1 MARRKTTK
9 AKKGSVS
16 VTARSQMLRLRWTYQ
31 GDGYQIS
38 LGLLDN
44 PFNRSIAQKKAS
56 EIAADIAYGTFDK
69 SLAKYKPQPEKQA
82 EPVST
87 IALFEQFITYRKE
100 QGTSG
105 QAISTRY
112 NALLANLKR
121 LGGDIGSEVDAR
133 GFIDQLRS
141 RQSARTS
148 NQNLSLLKGF
158 GEWATK
164 HSHWDVNHFSAIA
177 SLKASKTQAL
187 KPFTRAEIASLLEAS
202 AITPGVSHYRD
213 FISFLIHTGVRI
225 SEAIGVEWRHVDL
238 DNGQVFIC
246 QSLSRGEDG
255 SRSSRVKKSTKTG
268 TARYIDLSPK
278 LLDALRR
285 RFSDGEFKPTDLVFT
300 NPKGKAIDDNHF
312 RANVWVKLCSAAKV
326 EYRRPYNCRH
336 SLLSHVIE
344 SGGSLPQAAAIAGH
358 VNTKMVATIYAHMV
372 EKPKMPD
379 F

>member
-1 MARRKTTK
+1 
-9 AKKGSVS
+9 
-16 VTARSQMLRLRWTYQ
+16 MLRLRWRY
-31 GDGYQIS
+31 GGKEYHLA

-44 PFNRSIAQKKAS
+44 PLTRSIAQKKAS

-87 IALFEQFITYRKE
+87 IALFSSFITHRKE

-121 LGGDIGSEVDAR
+121 FRDIGSEVDAR
-133 GFIDQLRS
+133 QFVDQLRS
-141 RQSARTS
+141 RQSSQTA

-158 GEWATK
+158 GEWSVK
-164 HSHWDVNHFSAIA
+164 HGHWDANYFSNVAT
-177 SLKASKTQAL
+177 LKASKPQAL
-187 KPFTRAEIASLLEAS
+187 KPFTRAEISALLEAS

-213 FISFLIHTGVRI
+213 FVSFLLHTGVRI
-225 SEAIGVEWRHVDL
+225 SEAIGVEWKHIDL

-278 LLDALRR
+278 LLDALKR
-285 RFSDGEFKPTDLVFT
+285 RFSDVNPKPTDLVFT
-300 NPKGKAIDDNHF
+300 NPKGRAIDDEHF
-312 RANVWVKLCSAAKV
+312 RFVWKKLCSAAKV

-358 VNTKMVATIYAHMV
+358 VNTKMVAATYAHMV
-372 EKPKMPD
+372 EKPRMPD